1 MEKLKWISS
10 VILWMEMRD
19 VRNRIVHGY
28 LPEEIKDIYDSI
40 MGTFG
45 KELLSLKEKTSNF
58 LDGATQK

>member
-1 MEKLKWISS
+1 
-10 VILWMEMRD
+10 MRD